1 MRSTRTLTVSGRT
14 VRRVPLEEIA
24 GTAALD
30 RMPFARR
37 VLLENVARHEDGVS
51 RAEVDALAAYDPAS
65 SALAE
70 IGFRPARVLLQDFT
84 GVPAIVDLAALREAV
99 AALGGDPAR
108 VTPRV
113 PADLVIDH
121 SVEVDAFGT
130 AGALARNT
138 ALETARN
145 RERYA
150 FLRWGA
156 AVFDGLGV
164 VPPGT
169 GICHQVNLE
178 HLATVVRSEGD
189 LCFPDTLVGTD
200 SHTTMVNGLG
210 VLGWGVGGIE
220 AEAALL
226 GQPLS
231 MLVPPVVGLELTG
244 ALREGVTSTDLVLT
258 MTELLRKAKVV
269 GQIVELFGAG
279 LSSLTLPDR
288 ATLANMAP
296 EYGATA
302 CYVPVDAETLAYLR
316 FTGRPPELVALVEAY
331 TQAQRLFR
339 TDATPAPSYAR
350 ALRLDLASVEP
361 SLAGPRR
368 PQDRVPLRAM
378 RPAFREGP
386 LAEARDPGAR
396 ASIELGAGRFA
407 LGHGAVVIAAITSC
421 TNTSN
426 PAGMIAAGLVAKKAV
441 EHGLAV
447 PPWVKTSLAPGSQ
460 AVPAYLEAAGLTP
473 YLDALGFHLVGFGC
487 TTCIGNSGP
496 LLAPVAEAIER
507 EHLAVAAVL
516 SGNRNFEGRI
526 HPAVRLAYLASPPLV
541 VAFALAGTVDVDLA
555 HEPIGHDRAGAPVYL
570 RDVWP
575 SSADVSEAIARAVR
589 PEQFRAVYAHVREGD
604 ATWRSLPAPTT
615 AAAYAWDEASTF
627 VRRPPFFEGLAREP
641 GALADVRGARV
652 LALLGDSITTD
663 HISPAG
669 RIAPGSPAARWLEA
683 HGVAPRDFGSYGARR
698 GNHEVMVRGT
708 FASGRLRNGLASR
721 EGGFTRHL
729 PSGDELTIF
738 DAAERYRAEGVPLVV
753 IAGAEYGSGS
763 SRDWAAKGVRLLGVR
778 AVLAQ
783 GFERIHRANLVGMGV
798 VPLELDASPETLGLR
813 GDELVDVE
821 GLSGD
826 LAPRAR
832 LVVTVRRGPDER
844 RLEVTLRADTPN
856 ELAVLRHGGL
866 LPLVAREMA
875 RAA

>member
-1 MRSTRTLTVSGRT
+1 
-14 VRRVPLEEIA
+14 
-24 GTAALD
+24 
-30 RMPFARR
+30 
-37 VLLENVARHEDGVS
+37 
-51 RAEVDALAAYDPAS
+51 
-65 SALAE
+65 
-70 IGFRPARVLLQDFT
+70 
-84 GVPAIVDLAALREAV
+84 
-99 AALGGDPAR
+99 
-108 VTPRV
+108 
-113 PADLVIDH
+113 
-121 SVEVDAFGT
+121 
-130 AGALARNT
+130 
-138 ALETARN
+138 
-145 RERYA
+145 
-150 FLRWGA
+150 
-156 AVFDGLGV
+156 
-164 VPPGT
+164 
-169 GICHQVNLE
+169 
-178 HLATVVRSEGD
+178 
-189 LCFPDTLVGTD
+189 
-200 SHTTMVNGLG
+200 
-210 VLGWGVGGIE
+210 
-220 AEAALL
+220 
-226 GQPLS
+226 
-231 MLVPPVVGLELTG
+231 
-244 ALREGVTSTDLVLT
+244 
-258 MTELLRKAKVV
+258 
-269 GQIVELFGAG
+269 
-279 LSSLTLPDR
+279 
-288 ATLANMAP
+288 
-296 EYGATA
+296 
-302 CYVPVDAETLAYLR
+302 
-316 FTGRPPELVALVEAY
+316 
-331 TQAQRLFR
+331 
-339 TDATPAPSYAR
+339 
-350 ALRLDLASVEP
+350 
-361 SLAGPRR
+361 
-368 PQDRVPLRAM
+368 
-378 RPAFREGP
+378 
-386 LAEARDPGAR
+386 
-396 ASIELGAGRFA
+396 
-407 LGHGAVVIAAITSC
+407 
-421 TNTSN
+421 
-426 PAGMIAAGLVAKKAV
+426 
-441 EHGLAV
+441 
-447 PPWVKTSLAPGSQ
+447 VKTSLAPGSQ
-460 AVPAYLEAAGLTP
+460 AVPAYPEAAGLTP